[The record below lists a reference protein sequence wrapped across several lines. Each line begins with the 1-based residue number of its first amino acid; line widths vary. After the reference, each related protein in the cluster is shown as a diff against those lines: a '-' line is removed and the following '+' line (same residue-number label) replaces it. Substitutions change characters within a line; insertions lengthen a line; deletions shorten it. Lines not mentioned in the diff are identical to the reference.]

1 MNKKNKAKIKHF
13 FSFLS
18 ICILAV
24 SIPAVYFLYSMHSK
38 KCNDLRR
45 EITRL
50 EKEQERLIEENKR
63 LVADI
68 SELAKPER
76 IEQIAIEEL
85 GMHKVESED
94 VVRVEMTGE
103 KSSE

>member
-1 MNKKNKAKIKHF
+1 MNKKLKAGIKRF
-13 FSFLS
+13 FSVLS
-18 ICILAV
+18 ICVLAA
-24 SIPAVYFLYSMHSK
+24 SIPTLYFLYSMHSK

-45 EITRL
+45 EIARL
-50 EKEQERLIEENKR
+50 EKEQEKLIEDNKR

-85 GMHKVESED
+85 GMHKAESED
-94 VVRVEMTGE
+94 VVRVEMSGE
-103 KSSE
+103 KSRE